1 MTSTE
6 TGLKRSNKAVRTP
19 ISVQLFFISL
29 RQPSRF
35 AKLIR
40 PFARGIQVFVVWFF
54 KRLRETS
61 SRDPSNI
68 PMTRQRKT
76 TAQEISDLNDQ
87 NADPFDR
94 ASAIIFITRDKLSST
109 NLTSDQLIDDPSEVV
124 RGEALRRLFFIWKR
138 EDLLDRACAMALE
151 DESGYARL
159 EAIDALGMHFK
170 GGIEDPKKKRKVLRT
185 LIACL
190 RNEPER
196 AEQVGAYTAIL
207 SILDGNDRFSPGKW
221 NKETDVDWQRLREFE

>member
-1 MTSTE
+1 
-6 TGLKRSNKAVRTP
+6 
-19 ISVQLFFISL
+19 
-29 RQPSRF
+29 
-35 AKLIR
+35 
-40 PFARGIQVFVVWFF
+40 
-54 KRLRETS
+54 
-61 SRDPSNI
+61 
-68 PMTRQRKT
+68 MTRQRKT
-76 TAQEISDLNDQ
+76 TAQQVSDLNDQ

-94 ASAIIFITRDKLSST
+94 AKAISFITHD
-109 NLTSDQLIDDPSEVV
+109 NLFEHESDIRSLIDDPSEVV
-124 RGEALRRLFFIWKR
+124 RGEALRRLFFMWER

-190 RNEPER
+190 RNEQER
-196 AEQVGAYTAIL
+196 TEQVGAYTAIL
-207 SILDGNDRFSPGKW
+207 SILDGNDRFSPGEW

>member
-1 MTSTE
+1 
-6 TGLKRSNKAVRTP
+6 
-19 ISVQLFFISL
+19 
-29 RQPSRF
+29 
-35 AKLIR
+35 
-40 PFARGIQVFVVWFF
+40 
-54 KRLRETS
+54 
-61 SRDPSNI
+61 
-68 PMTRQRKT
+68 MTRQRKT
-76 TAQEISDLNDQ
+76 TTQEISDLNDQ
-87 NADPFDR
+87 NADQFDR
-94 ASAIIFITRDKLSST
+94 ARAISFITHD
-109 NLTSDQLIDDPSEVV
+109 NLFEHESDIRSLIDDPSEVV

-196 AEQVGAYTAIL
+196 SEQVGAYRAIL

-221 NKETDVDWQRLREFE
+221 NKETNVDWQRLREFE